1 MEATT
6 PIHVP
11 FPDEDDAV
19 LRLRLGACR
28 LHLRPGGED
37 PWIEGSYRDPTG
49 EEPLQVHIDG
59 SEVTL
64 RQQHTV
70 AGTVG
75 LVHGTPVCDLA
86 LGTSRPYRIALDT
99 GASDVG
105 IDLSGVP
112 VTGLDLRAGAGRID
126 LKVEAANPVDAGAI
140 SFRLGAG
147 SLTARGLG
155 NLAAASLR
163 VEGGAAALDLDLS
176 GELRR
181 PIEGR
186 IATGMA
192 GVTVT
197 VPPDRPVRL
206 TSDARLGGID
216 LGDGFLTRD
225 GAVTTLPEGDPVISV
240 HTVVALG
247 TLRLRTAPADR
258 QPHDET

>member
-11 FPDEDDAV
+11 FSDEDGAV

-28 LHLRPGGED
+28 LHLRPGDRD

-49 EEPLQVHIDG
+49 EEPLQVDVAG
-59 SEVTL
+59 PAVTL

-86 LGTSRPYRIALDT
+86 LGTSRPYKIVLDT
-99 GASDVG
+99 GASDVS
-105 IDLSGVP
+105 IDLSGLP
-112 VTGLDLRAGAGRID
+112 VTGIDLRAGAGRID
-126 LKVEAANPVDAGAI
+126 LKVDAANPVDADLI

-176 GELRR
+176 GVLRR
-181 PIEGR
+181 PMEGR

-197 VPPDRPVRL
+197 VPRDRPARL
-206 TSDARLGGID
+206 TSDARLGGVD

-225 GAVTTLPEGDPVISV
+225 GAVTTMADGEPLISV

-247 TLRLRTAPADR
+247 TLRLRTVAAD
-258 QPHDET
+258 